1 MDRHKGFDA
10 SATFSVLKDLA
21 TFHAVPLAIRLVS
34 PVLFETKLEPFCPV
48 FTGGQGDRKEEMD
61 QFLLSS
67 IESMEEPEIK
77 PYLDRV
83 KKNIQESFPY
93 VRQAVREPWVTI
105 THLDFWCNNVMVT
118 NERPQKNI
126 ILDLQVPMIG
136 SPARDVVFFLLT
148 SVEFQVIKSK
158 FDEFVRF
165 YYEELIKNL
174 KELQVDTAPF
184 TWESFLEEVDYAART
199 TEFTHSLGHVQFI
212 LMDKGQSHLDSS
224 DANFKP
230 EDRKNVKVK
239 ANARQTEKTAWMT
252 DEAVKRNWI

>member
-21 TFHAVPLAIRLVS
+21 TFHAVPLAIRLVN
-34 PVLFETKLEPFCPV
+34 PTLFETKLEPFCPV
-48 FTGGQGDRKEEMD
+48 FSGGQGDRKLEMD

-67 IESMEEPEIK
+67 IESMQQIR
-77 PYLDRV
+77 PYMDRV
-83 KKNIQESFPY
+83 KKTIQESFPY
-93 VRQAVREPWVTI
+93 ARQAVREPWVTI

-118 NERPQKNI
+118 REKPQKNI

-148 SVEFQVIKSK
+148 SVDFQAIKSK

-165 YYEELIKNL
+165 YHEELIKNL
-174 KELQVDTAPF
+174 KELKVNTAPF
-184 TWESFLEEVDYAART
+184 TLDSFLEEVDFAART

-230 EDRKNVKVK
+230 DQRKNVKVEP
-239 ANARQTEKTAWMT
+239 NARQTEKTVWVT
-252 DEAVKRNWI
+252 EEAVKRNWI

>member
-21 TFHAVPLAIRLVS
+21 TFHAVPLAIRLVN
-34 PVLFETKLEPFCPV
+34 PTLFESKFEPFCPV
-48 FTGGQGDRKEEMD
+48 FTGGQGDRKKEMD
-61 QFLLSS
+61 EFLISS
-67 IESMEEPEIK
+67 IQSMEPIK

-83 KKNIQESFPY
+83 KQNISQSFPY

-118 NERPQKNI
+118 KEPQKNI
-126 ILDLQVPMIG
+126 ILDLQVPMVG

-148 SVEFQVIKSK
+148 SIEFEVIKTK
-158 FDEFVRF
+158 FDQFVQF

-174 KELQVDTAPF
+174 KELKVNTKPF

-199 TEFTHSLGHVQFI
+199 TEYTHSLGHVQFI
-212 LMDKGQSHLDSS
+212 LMDKGKTHMDSS
-224 DANFKP
+224 DANFKEKP
-230 EDRKNVKVK
+230 IALK
-239 ANARQTEKTAWMT
+239 ANAKQTEKTVWIT
-252 DEAVKRNWI
+252 QEAVKRNWI